1 MFAMESGEL
10 GLISVVFVRYSGLIR
25 LFFRETCL
33 HFDCFM
39 IKEYMNYKTVV
50 AKLIEVKTEE
60 LIKT

>member
-39 IKEYMNYKTVV
+39 IKEVY
-50 AKLIEVKTEE
+50 E
-60 LIKT
+60 LQDCCRKIN